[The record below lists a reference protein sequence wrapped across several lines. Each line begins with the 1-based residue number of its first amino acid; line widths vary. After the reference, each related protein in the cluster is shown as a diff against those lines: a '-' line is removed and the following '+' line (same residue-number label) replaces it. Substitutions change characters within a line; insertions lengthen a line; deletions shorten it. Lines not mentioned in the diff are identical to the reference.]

1 MEQWL
6 QFSRAHIHI
15 VLPSSTR
22 APDKHIPQENKRIY
36 IIVTSFE
43 GAALLQL
50 SQISL
55 KKTSREK
62 SKEKEKGRVDVVVVV
77 WTKFV
82 VERKYR
88 QQRQPKCHRPGDTRR
103 LFKELVVNYVD
114 DRPPEA
120 SRLVRSDESFYLF
133 RLPSSFFILLI
144 WSFLIQPTS
153 PNLVPV
159 PGFVC
164 RLQGNIILDRSKF
177 CILFG
182 FLSTLKRRVL
192 HLVSHFLRITPV
204 AELCMWVVPN
214 WMHVIETHIRVFVF
228 DLVFW
233 RLWIQ
238 TMSFLCIISW
248 KKTVPISFVP
258 FRSGLI
264 LGSLSV
270 CLGCS
275 DMCDDLINVVS

>member
-133 RLPSSFFILLI
+133 RLPSSFFLLHPPHMI
-144 WSFLIQPTS
+144 IPHTTHFTEFGPSAWLCVQIAGQHYTWPLKVLYSLWLLEHTEAPCPTSGESFLAHHACGRIMYVSCSQLDACDWDTHKS
-153 PNLVPV
+153 VCVWSCVLEALNPNNVFLMYYK
-159 PGFVC
+159 
-164 RLQGNIILDRSKF
+164 LEENSADLF
-177 CILFG
+177 C
-182 FLSTLKRRVL
+182 
-192 HLVSHFLRITPV
+192 
-204 AELCMWVVPN
+204 
-214 WMHVIETHIRVFVF
+214 
-228 DLVFW
+228 
-233 RLWIQ
+233 
-238 TMSFLCIISW
+238 
-248 KKTVPISFVP
+248 TVPLWPNFGLSLCL
-258 FRSGLI
+258 SGMF
-264 LGSLSV
+264 GYV
-270 CLGCS
+270 WWF
-275 DMCDDLINVVS
+275 N